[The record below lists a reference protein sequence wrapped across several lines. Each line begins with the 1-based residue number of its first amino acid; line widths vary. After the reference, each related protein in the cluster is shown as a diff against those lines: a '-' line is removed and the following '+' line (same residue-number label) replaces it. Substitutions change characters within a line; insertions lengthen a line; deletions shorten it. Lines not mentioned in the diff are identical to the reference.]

1 MQVNGVPATHP
12 LVQPHRPIIAF
23 LNFTKPYHVSTVML
37 YNLPYLSNSELFY
50 LFVSRSKRFI
60 ETLNA
65 NVTAVKRRQPPAS
78 LSSLESQCH
87 TEFPR
92 IRPYF
97 SRDRASPER
106 HWRFAGKHARHLAD
120 FGLIHITSRIL
131 MVRFLLNSLVFHNN

>member
-1 MQVNGVPATHP
+1 MCALQVNGVPATHP

-65 NVTAVKRRQPPAS
+65 NVTAATLRDLNADLSAIVDEIDKREKAG
-78 LSSLESQCH
+78 
-87 TEFPR
+87 
-92 IRPYF
+92 
-97 SRDRASPER
+97 
-106 HWRFAGKHARHLAD
+106 WRLKD
-120 FGLIHITSRIL
+120 
-131 MVRFLLNSLVFHNN
+131 